1 VNRITTIVRT
11 CVEIPHQKIHSLLVR
26 LKVVFNNLHAFDVSP
41 DGQRFLA
48 IEPTETAQ
56 AANQINVLI
65 NWFEDLK
72 RRVPNSRP
80 D

>member
-1 VNRITTIVRT
+1 
-11 CVEIPHQKIHSLLVR
+11 

>member
-1 VNRITTIVRT
+1 M
-11 CVEIPHQKIHSLLVR
+11 
-26 LKVVFNNLHAFDVSP
+26 
-41 DGQRFLA
+41 

-56 AANQINVLI
+56 AANQINVVI

-72 RRVPNSRP
+72 RRVPNRAA